1 MNNVL
6 LFCAITLLA
15 IGSAID
21 VEEADSQDVQPH
33 QADHH
38 GDAEHGDG
46 GHHDGVHLY
55 SWRWSEI
62 YYSQNSTF
70 SSPVL
75 VSGLIIFAIVFKI
88 LFHHLSVLE
97 KLLPESCVLILVGTF
112 FGVIIKT
119 AFGDGVNE
127 EGVNPFPKFSA
138 NLFFNILLPP
148 IILDSA
154 ISLYN
159 KEFFA
164 TFFSVIIFAV
174 FGTLFNVLTIGLSLY
189 GLGKS
194 GALGGF
200 EFTFKNVTS
209 TSQILSVFP
218 TEDVSKV
225 VLGESFTVHPDSL
238 DLFPCLTFGSLIAA
252 VDPVAVLAI
261 FEQIKVSVTSPYHS
275 CTCIHNF

>member
-1 MNNVL
+1 MNTL
-6 LFCAITLLA
+6 ALFFAVVFLGA
-15 IGSAID
+15 ASALE
-21 VEEADSQDVQPH
+21 VEE
-33 QADHH
+33 
-38 GDAEHGDG
+38 DG

-55 SWRWSEI
+55 SWRWSHV
-62 YYSQNSTF
+62 YYSEHSTF

-97 KLLPESCVLILVGTF
+97 RLLPESCVLILVGTL
-112 FGVIIKT
+112 FGVILWAI
-119 AFGDGVNE
+119 FGEDVNK
-127 EGVNPFPKFSA
+127 EGVTPFPKFSA

-189 GLGKS
+189 GLSKS
-194 GALGGF
+194 GALGVF
-200 EFTFKNVTS
+200 EFTFHNVTNK
-209 TSQILSVFP
+209 SQILSVFP
-218 TEDVSKV
+218 HEDLSSLVIGK
-225 VLGESFTVHPDSL
+225 SFTVHPDSL

-261 FEQIKVSVTSPYHS
+261 FEQIKVSLVASTKTLKSYPTSS
-275 CTCIHNF
+275 SRER

>member
-1 MNNVL
+1 MLIIKVTIAMAMMTMN
-6 LFCAITLLA
+6 ITTES
-15 IGSAID
+15 ISI
-21 VEEADSQDVQPH
+21 P
-33 QADHH
+33 
-38 GDAEHGDG
+38 GDG
-46 GHHDGVHLY
+46 RT
-55 SWRWSEI
+55 STSA
-62 YYSQNSTF
+62 NSTF

-97 KLLPESCVLILVGTF
+97 RLLPESCVLILVGTF

-119 AFGDGVNE
+119 AFGEGVNE
-127 EGVNPFPKFSA
+127 DGVNPFPKFSA

-189 GLGKS
+189 GLSKS

-209 TSQILSVFP
+209 TSQILNAFP
-218 TEDVSKV
+218 AEDVSKLV
-225 VLGESFTVHPDSL
+225 IG
-238 DLFPCLTFGSLIAA
+238 
-252 VDPVAVLAI
+252 
-261 FEQIKVSVTSPYHS
+261 
-275 CTCIHNF
+275 